1 MEWTRHLLTGGGLK
15 EEDFAWLTAD
25 ALQAQVRKWQRMI
38 RLTAGSVALF
48 CLLLGGATLM
58 SLMVANVQER
68 VGEIGLRRSLGATR
82 GSIARL
88 FMGEALLL
96 TGAAALAGAGLAAPL
111 RHLPW
116 LREADLPFVYD
127 PATAALPVAAS
138 LALGLLFSLAPA
150 WRAARIEP
158 AEALR
163 GE

>member
-1 MEWTRHLLTGGGLK
+1 MNPQLTNVAVLGSTGSIGRNAL
-15 EEDFAWLTAD
+15 EVIAASGNR
-25 ALQAQVRKWQRMI
+25 LQATV
-38 RLTAGSVALF
+38 LSAYSNVE
-48 CLLLGGATLM
+48 LLLEQARQIRPRFVVAVDPAAAGKVDWSTLPK
-58 SLMVANVQER
+58 EC
-68 VGEIGLRRSLGATR
+68 T
-82 GSIARL
+82 
-88 FMGEALLL
+88 LL